1 MMSRFSLMVACFVC
15 PGSSTAETQDS
26 AAARVLAVEDHRFAA
41 MLRADTSALRNLL
54 SDSLAYTHTTGTQQ
68 DKPAFLHSLGSGEL
82 HYLTIEPTER
92 VVRFV
97 GTEAA
102 IVVGRSRM
110 QVQTA
115 AGVQAFG
122 IRYLAVY
129 TRRANGWQ
137 LLAWESTRV
146 PD

>member
-1 MMSRFSLMVACFVC
+1 MSRFCLAVACVVSLG
-15 PGSSTAETQDS
+15 GSAAASQDS
-26 AAARVLAVEDHRFAA
+26 AAARVLAAEDHRFAA
-41 MLRADTSALRNLL
+41 MLRADTSALGNLL
-54 SDSLAYTHTTGTQQ
+54 SDTLAYTHTTGTKQ
-68 DKPAFLHSLGSGEL
+68 DKPAFLHSLGSGDL

-97 GTEAA
+97 GTGAA

-110 QVQTA
+110 RVETA
-115 AGVQAFG
+115 GGVQAFG

-129 TRRANGWQ
+129 SRRAKEWQ